1 MIVSACLQLMGT
13 HPELIQ
19 RQDALLCSI
28 NDRLGS
34 LSGVS
39 GGQSVSGLGSNWLAE
54 VLGVLAQRGE
64 E

>member
-1 MIVSACLQLMGT
+1 MIVSSCLRLMGT
-13 HPELIQ
+13 HPELVH

-39 GGQSVSGLGSNWLAE
+39 GGQAISTLGSDWLAE
-54 VLGVLAQRGE
+54 VLGVLAERRE

>member
-1 MIVSACLQLMGT
+1 VIVTSCLQLTGS
-13 HPELIQ
+13 HPELIH

-34 LSGVS
+34 LTGVS
-39 GGQSVSGLGSNWLAE
+39 GGQAIPALGSDWLAE
-54 VLGVLAQRGE
+54 ALGVLADRRE